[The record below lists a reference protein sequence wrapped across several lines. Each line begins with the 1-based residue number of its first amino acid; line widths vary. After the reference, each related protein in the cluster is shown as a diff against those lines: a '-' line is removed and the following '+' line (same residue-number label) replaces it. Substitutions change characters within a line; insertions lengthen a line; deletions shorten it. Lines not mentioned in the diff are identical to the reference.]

1 MTLLFFVGGIV
12 LGIFIGVIV
21 SNIRRRKLIVG
32 DLLITDDEDGTYLSL
47 ELNCP
52 ISQFRGMNRI
62 IVNIRNINSSY
73 YGENQ

>member
-1 MTLLFFVGGIV
+1 MTLLFFVGGTA

-47 ELNCP
+47 ELNRP
-52 ISQFRGMNRI
+52 IIQFRDLDRV
-62 IVNIRNINSSY
+62 IVNIRSINSSY
-73 YGENQ
+73 YGETQ

>member
-47 ELNCP
+47 DLNRP
-52 ISQFRGMNRI
+52 IIQFRDLDRV
-62 IVNIRNINSSY
+62 IVNIRNINNSY
-73 YGENQ
+73 YGETK

>member
-12 LGIFIGVIV
+12 LGIFIGAII

-32 DLLITDDEDGTYLSL
+32 DLLIADDEDGTYLSL
-47 ELNCP
+47 ELNRQ
-52 ISQFRGMNRI
+52 IIQFRDLDRV
-62 IVNIRNINSSY
+62 IVNIRNLNSSY